1 VVKITNHNTRMVEIE
16 WNKDKVAP
24 RDKLRSKHKLG
35 LRDWNPKK
43 PTQGAWRKYLGMQM
57 RNNCTET

>member
-43 PTQGAWRKYLGMQM
+43 PTQGA
-57 RNNCTET
+57 